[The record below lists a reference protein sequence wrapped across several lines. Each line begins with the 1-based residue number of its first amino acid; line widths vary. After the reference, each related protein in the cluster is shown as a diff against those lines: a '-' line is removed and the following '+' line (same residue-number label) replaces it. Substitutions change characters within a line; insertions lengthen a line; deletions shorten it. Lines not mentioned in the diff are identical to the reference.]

1 MPWDE
6 ETQEFTYAERP
17 NKTLIKL
24 ELKKLQ
30 EVIKRV
36 IDLPKSQF
44 PLIPMT
50 EMIRVDFELA
60 KRIERG
66 ALQRH
71 IRYMSGKITQDEAD
85 EMTDM
90 MDRLAMPQRRAV
102 ERLHRIE
109 QWRDKLI
116 GGDNALL
123 TELVGKFED
132 CDAQYLR
139 QLTRNANKEISDK
152 KPPKSSRLIFK
163 YLDGLVEQQEADAP
177 DDNEDLTPE

>member
-6 ETQEFTYAERP
+6 ETQEFIYAERP
-17 NKTLIKL
+17 NKTLIKV

-44 PLIPMT
+44 PLIPMSET
-50 EMIRVDFELA
+50 MRADFELGR
-60 KRIERG
+60 RIERG

-85 EMTDM
+85 EMADM

-109 QWRDKLI
+109 QWRDQLI
-116 GGDNALL
+116 AGDNALL
-123 TELVGKFED
+123 TELVGEFEN
-132 CDAQYLR
+132 CDVQYLR
-139 QLTRNANKEISDK
+139 QLIRNANKETKDN

-163 YLDGLVEQQEADAP
+163 YLDELVDAKETRES
-177 DDNEDLTPE
+177 DNR